1 MITFSI
7 TVFGK
12 VQGVYFRQSTKEMAV
27 AFGLTGQVE
36 NLSNGSVYIVATGT
50 KEQLEKL
57 VAWCKHGPAKASVTD
72 IEVIEISEQ
81 HFDGFS
87 IVRR

>member
-57 VAWCKHGPAKASVTD
+57 VAWCKQGPAKASVTD